1 MSDDRSLQTD
11 NSESMETVTTYDK
24 ESLIG
29 KVFPE
34 ILTDEGTVK
43 SDASSISIDYDNFK
57 VRVKGMPK
65 ITPEQEKE
73 LEDFLKE
80 QQLSFKSEDSKIDT
94 QEVIDELEALLKENP
109 VVSTGQGQAAV
120 EVKTEEV
127 KTEEVTPAGTGD
139 GANNQP
145 QQPDKIHVP
154 IFLDELIKAINESN
168 EQLNPDETKVK
179 TRVDGLLVTVQK
191 DPAKSGGKSKKKQ
204 MKPKNKSN
212 KKMKKKQT
220 KKGGKQ
226 IKKRSL
232 KRKMKK

>member
-1 MSDDRSLQTD
+1 MSDNERVIPDDS
-11 NSESMETVTTYDK
+11 SMDSRTTYDK
-24 ESLIG
+24 EGLIG
-29 KVFPE
+29 RIFPE
-34 ILTDEGTVK
+34 ILTEEGSVK
-43 SDASSISIDYDNFK
+43 SDDSSTIIDYDNFK

-73 LEDFLKE
+73 LEDFLNDHKE
-80 QQLSFKSEDSKIDT
+80 QLSFESKDSKIDT
-94 QEVIDELEALLKENP
+94 QEVIDELEDLLKENP
-109 VVSTGQGQAAV
+109 VVSTDQGQAAV
-120 EVKTEEV
+120 KVKTEEV
-127 KTEEVTPAGTGD
+127 EPAGTGD

-168 EQLNPDETKVK
+168 EQLNPDETKIK

-191 DPAKSGGKSKKKQ
+191 DPSKIGGKSKKKQ